1 MILEGERNEMTE
13 EKSDNQN
20 LVSYIL
26 EMLQTWMDAVLEIGN
41 YQKKKEIEKGRWIVF
56 DLKEALQTVKRVIE
70 QKTED
75 YWKVFSIRCE
85 NCLESLNGILKNI
98 EEGEIEKVGNKLEF
112 ELLPFFRIAYICL
125 YYDGVIKGDEKKEER
140 FWEEEAVELCKNY
153 YIEQGMKTGVYKYDL
168 TIYILAYNNLGYT
181 KLCVESVLQYLPR
194 TIRCELILINHGS
207 NDGTKEYFET
217 IDPEKQIDIKIN
229 GLDGFVIA
237 PFIAEGEFVL
247 NISNDVIL
255 TANVVELMLQCMKE
269 DSQIACVVPITP
281 NIENLQSISPEEIQY
296 ENIDELK
303 RVAKKFNRREFK
315 KEENRVRLLTPIYMF
330 RTEYWSNSQ
339 KTKLSAE
346 KLLKTKTFMF
356 GDDVS
361 SLCFRRAGYKNILM
375 KDIYCYH
382 FGSKTVGK
390 NGHDFLIGRK
400 LFYER
405 YGVDAWEKGV
415 CWSFEL
421 FKRLLCEKAD
431 AKRIL
436 GINGGMGGN
445 SLKIKE
451 ELKERVGNIQVKLIN
466 YTMDKRFLADL
477 QGISDYAYYIENW
490 EALFQVLEG
499 EFDYILLSGGLE
511 GNLNYQ
517 EYLERF
523 YQYLTKHG
531 VIIFQSSEKSQV
543 DWFEQQYRGVKRA
556 QDREMVCCKEEEQIQ
571 YYAFCK
577 K

>member
-247 NISNDVIL
+247 NISRLGGLYVFI
-255 TANVVELMLQCMKE
+255 
-269 DSQIACVVPITP
+269 
-281 NIENLQSISPEEIQY
+281 
-296 ENIDELK
+296 
-303 RVAKKFNRREFK
+303 FK
-315 KEENRVRLLTPIYMF
+315 K
-330 RTEYWSNSQ
+330 
-339 KTKLSAE
+339 
-346 KLLKTKTFMF
+346 
-356 GDDVS
+356 
-361 SLCFRRAGYKNILM
+361 
-375 KDIYCYH
+375 
-382 FGSKTVGK
+382 
-390 NGHDFLIGRK
+390 
-400 LFYER
+400 
-405 YGVDAWEKGV
+405 
-415 CWSFEL
+415 
-421 FKRLLCEKAD
+421 
-431 AKRIL
+431 
-436 GINGGMGGN
+436 
-445 SLKIKE
+445 
-451 ELKERVGNIQVKLIN
+451 
-466 YTMDKRFLADL
+466 
-477 QGISDYAYYIENW
+477 
-490 EALFQVLEG
+490 
-499 EFDYILLSGGLE
+499 
-511 GNLNYQ
+511 
-517 EYLERF
+517 
-523 YQYLTKHG
+523 
-531 VIIFQSSEKSQV
+531 
-543 DWFEQQYRGVKRA
+543 
-556 QDREMVCCKEEEQIQ
+556 
-571 YYAFCK
+571 
-577 K
+577 